1 MVVRP
6 ELSLSTLLRGSGG
19 RAELS
24 LVIRVGPVLG
34 HDSLINNR
42 QMYRRMGI
50 IMDPYSTTR
59 ALQEACDEA
68 HDGLK
73 GKHLAA
79 KLLRVFDV
87 LLGNGH
93 VGRQGAEQEGHARG

>member
-1 MVVRP
+1 LGGAVVVRP
-6 ELSLSTLLRGSGG
+6 
-19 RAELS
+19 ELS

-34 HDSLINNR
+34 HGSLINNR
-42 QMYRRMGI
+42 QMYRKMGI
-50 IMDPYSTTR
+50 IMDPYPYSTTR

-73 GKHLAA
+73 GKHLAS

-93 VGRQGAEQEGHARG
+93 VGRQGAEQ